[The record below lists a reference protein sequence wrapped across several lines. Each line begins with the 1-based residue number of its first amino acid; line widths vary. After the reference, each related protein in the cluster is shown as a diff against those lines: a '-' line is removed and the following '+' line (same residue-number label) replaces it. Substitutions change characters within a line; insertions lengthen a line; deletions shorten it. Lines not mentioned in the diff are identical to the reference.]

1 MSLLTDLS
9 ATFAA
14 AFESLGLDRAHGE
27 VVVSGRPELGQFQC
41 NGALPAAKEAGSNP
55 REIAGAII
63 ERIESEDI
71 ERLSVAGPGFINIS
85 LTNAAIGS
93 HLSRITDDRHLGLEP
108 AAEPKTVVVDYGG
121 PNVAKA
127 MHVGHLRATLIG
139 DSVARIGRFVGHD
152 IITDAHFGDWGT
164 QMGMVIVGIRQR
176 MPDLPYF
183 DPDHTGP
190 YPDQAPVTLE
200 DLQEIYPK
208 ISADAKNDPTV
219 AEAARR
225 ATLELQEGRKGYRA
239 LWEHLVEVSMSSQ
252 RADFQ
257 DLGVEFD
264 LWHAESTVHDR
275 VYPIIAGMRAKDIAV
290 ESEGALVV
298 PIAEPD
304 DTKDI
309 PPLLMLKSDGAYLYT
324 TTDVATVDLRVA
336 DLHAD
341 EILYVVD
348 ARQGLHFEQ
357 VFRVARKAGIAPP
370 DVVLEHVKFGTM
382 NGPDGKPFKTREGG
396 VVSLRDLIDMV
407 TGAAIARLDEAEIAQ
422 EYPPDERREIARRV
436 GLAALKFGEL
446 QNHRTSNYV
455 FDLDRFLS
463 FDGKTGPYLQY
474 GVVRTGSVLKEA
486 AARDLSPGLLVAP
499 TIDQERDLMLA
510 LLRFPEIVERSWEF
524 RAPNHLAEYA
534 FEVTQQFNRFYEE
547 CHILSEPDE
556 ERQASWLRLIDLT
569 GRLLT
574 TTLELLGISVPERM

>member
-1 MSLLTDLS
+1 
-9 ATFAA
+9 
-14 AFESLGLDRAHGE
+14 
-27 VVVSGRPELGQFQC
+27 
-41 NGALPAAKEAGSNP
+41 
-55 REIAGAII
+55 
-63 ERIESEDI
+63 
-71 ERLSVAGPGFINIS
+71 
-85 LTNAAIGS
+85 
-93 HLSRITDDRHLGLEP
+93 
-108 AAEPKTVVVDYGG
+108 
-121 PNVAKA
+121 
-127 MHVGHLRATLIG
+127 
-139 DSVARIGRFVGHD
+139 
-152 IITDAHFGDWGT
+152 
-164 QMGMVIVGIRQR
+164 
-176 MPDLPYF
+176 
-183 DPDHTGP
+183 
-190 YPDQAPVTLE
+190 
-200 DLQEIYPK
+200 
-208 ISADAKNDPTV
+208 
-219 AEAARR
+219 
-225 ATLELQEGRKGYRA
+225 
-239 LWEHLVEVSMSSQ
+239 
-252 RADFQ
+252 
-257 DLGVEFD
+257 
-264 LWHAESTVHDR
+264 
-275 VYPIIAGMRAKDIAV
+275 
-290 ESEGALVV
+290 
-298 PIAEPD
+298 
-304 DTKDI
+304 
-309 PPLLMLKSDGAYLYT
+309 
-324 TTDVATVDLRVA
+324 
-336 DLHAD
+336 
-341 EILYVVD
+341 
-348 ARQGLHFEQ
+348 HFEQ